1 MASIYR
7 TGCPA
12 AVRPCHRHDR
22 CRRTCLRRRSTD
34 RPAAAE
40 IPSVDRGAPATAR
53 HGVLNVANLP
63 PLPCHPRDRRRD
75 RGVLADRRLRR
86 RAHRAAPEQ
95 ALPEACRPGRS
106 AAGDDDGRDRHG
118 SRHGRRAGRGLR
130 MQQRAA
136 TPMAWQRAGRSLRFG
151 LRHALCH
158 GMRRPCVSG
167 QAMPSVAP
175 PRLCPG
181 ALHDAAAVLPAVP
194 HVVHGGLPAVA
205 AGAEPATV
213 PPVWRGHRRGILI

>member
-1 MASIYR
+1 MR
-7 TGCPA
+7 Q
-12 AVRPCHRHDR
+12 CHRHDR
-22 CRRTCLRRRSTD
+22 CCPTSLRRRSTA

-40 IPSVDRGAPATAR
+40 TPFVDRGVPATAR

-63 PLPCHPRDRRRD
+63 PPPCHPRDRRRD

-86 RAHRAAPEQ
+86 RAHRAAPDQ

-106 AAGDDDGRDRHG
+106 AAGDDDGGVWHG

-130 MQQRAA
+130 MQQRSA
-136 TPMAWQRAGRSLRFG
+136 TAVARQRAGRRMRFSLRCT
-151 LRHALCH
+151 LCH

-175 PRLCPG
+175 PRLRPG
-181 ALHDAAAVLPAVP
+181 ALHDVAALLPAVS
-194 HVVHGGLPAVA
+194 HVVHRGLRPVA
-205 AGAEPATV
+205 AGTEPAAV
-213 PPVWRGHRRGILI
+213 PPVRCGHRRGILTGSIKA